1 MSPSAKGGHG
11 ASEAAIIGGQDSSFG
26 AVFNGHPA
34 LVQRQKCTLESWLAR
49 SNCALHKRRNREYF
63 WAQPAAPRGTKTG
76 QIGFIR
82 QRGRLTSFSKR
93 EGNHAKTPSLSCRC
107 GHDDIGGASFS
118 ARRSHWSS
126 WSARRA
132 GSHRGRHRRR

>member
-49 SNCALHKRRNREYF
+49 GNCAPHKRRNLIIF
-63 WAQPAAPRGTKTG
+63 WASRPVRRGTKIG
-76 QIGFIR
+76 QVGFIR
-82 QRGRLTSFSKR
+82 HRGRLTSFSTR

-107 GHDDIGGASFS
+107 DH
-118 ARRSHWSS
+118 
-126 WSARRA
+126 
-132 GSHRGRHRRR
+132 